1 MKSMKIRNLF
11 NHHLDGSFQS
21 GLEAHHSAESALLI
35 MFSDLLLIVD
45 SYFKGDLDP
54 LKNTFGNKP
63 GGWFLT
69 ISLHLRKKMLMSEL
83 VFTH

>member
-1 MKSMKIRNLF
+1 MKSIKIRNLF
-11 NHHLDGSFQS
+11 NHHLDGSFQN

-35 MFSDLLLIVD
+35 MFSDLLLSVD

-63 GGWFLT
+63 GG
-69 ISLHLRKKMLMSEL
+69 
-83 VFTH
+83 

>member
-21 GLEAHHSAESALLI
+21 GLEAYHSAESALLI

-54 LKNTFGNKP
+54 LKNTFGIKR
-63 GGWFLT
+63 GF
-69 ISLHLRKKMLMSEL
+69 
-83 VFTH
+83 